1 MNWPMNWI
9 RRLIGRRPPLAPG
22 QAAALSAYHV
32 LPDPDRDAAA
42 DRLRLVVVDVETSGL
57 NPRRDRLLAI
67 GAVAV
72 DRGIIRLEDSFE
84 IILRQDAPSDNANI
98 LVHGIDGTTQ
108 RAGVEP
114 ADALLRFLS
123 YAGKATL
130 VGFHA
135 EFDRVAIER
144 AARATLGTA
153 PANAWLDLAY
163 AAPAVFPEHAE
174 RARALD
180 DWTHLFGIENH
191 ARHNALADAFATAQL
206 LLVVMAR
213 AAADGERRLSD
224 LITAST
230 AQRWLAR

>member
-1 MNWPMNWI
+1 MNWI
-9 RRLIGRRPPLAPG
+9 ARLLGRRPRLAPE
-22 QAAALSAYHV
+22 QAGALSAYLA
-32 LPDPDRDAAA
+32 LPAPDLGLPA
-42 DRLRLVVVDVETSGL
+42 DRQRLVVVDVETSGL
-57 NPRRDRLLAI
+57 NPLHDRLLAI

-72 DRGIIRLEDSFE
+72 DHGAIRLEDSFE
-84 IILRQDAPSDNANI
+84 IVLRQDAPSARENI

-144 AARATLGTA
+144 AARATLGTP
-153 PANAWLDLAY
+153 PASVWLDLAA
-163 AAPAVFPEHAE
+163 AAPAAFPEHAG
-174 RARALD
+174 RLRTLD
-180 DWTHLFGIENH
+180 DWTRHHGIDNH
-191 ARHNALADAFATAQL
+191 ARHNALADAYATAQL
-206 LLVVMAR
+206 LLIVMAR
-213 AAADGERRLSD
+213 AAANGERRLSD
-224 LITAST
+224 LIAAST